1 MADLAILSHLAKVLG
16 GDAALREVMKGD
28 AGAKSGADGPGT
40 GSKTM
45 SGSKPST
52 YLPTLKLTNAYGS
65 SAVLAGALL
74 QRELTQAP
82 LILIR
87 ETEEQAALDASDLV
101 ESGLDWALHFPASG
115 FDPYDLDAIKDTRPM
130 AQRTEVLERLQEWDN
145 KDPHLLCTSVAGFT
159 EQVVLPA
166 SFSSGSLLLR
176 RGESLDPE
184 ALEKQLQD
192 LGYQKTPFVDAT
204 GDYSRRGGILDIWS
218 ISGSYP
224 IRLEFFGDEIES
236 LREFDPDSQR
246 SVAFIDEVK
255 LRPNSSEASGEV
267 AKGSLLDW
275 LPEGTWLAVDQPD
288 VLNDAVASA
297 WDNATEAHAALVEKG
312 HEEEIPTPDQWIM
325 MPDPWQEAL
334 LAHPLVFKGA
344 FSKTFE
350 ATLARNNRA
359 VQTWD
364 LGTERLPEFQGR
376 MDQVKDWLRE
386 QEAEHQAQITILCD
400 HSSQKRRLEEL
411 FEELLD
417 EEGVEL
423 KFQVASLHEG
433 FILSTDQ
440 GTWITLTDHQLFGRY
455 HRAKVRKKRTRGG
468 ISLKELRDLH
478 VGDFVVHVDH
488 GIGRFEG
495 FQKIQ
500 VRDTVQESAVVRY
513 QGDSLLYVNV
523 TSLHKLQKY
532 SGKEGVE
539 PQMTRLGSGE
549 WARKK
554 EKTRN
559 RVRDIARELIQLYA
573 KRKAMNAYQFSPDNT
588 WQREM
593 EARFEYEETPD
604 QLDTLEAVKHDME
617 SDKPMDRLV
626 CGDVGFGKT
635 EVAIRAAF
643 KAVMDQKQ
651 VAVLVPTTILAEQH
665 YRTFERRMAD
675 FPVKIGVISRFV
687 PPAEQKERLAQ
698 LADGHLD
705 ILIGTHRILSKDVKF
720 KDLGLLI
727 VDEEQRFGVA
737 AKDKLKAFRATVDV
751 LTLTATPIPRTLH
764 FSLMGARDLSVIQTP
779 PANRQP
785 VETEIHAFSEALI
798 QEAIMQEVDRGGQV
812 FVIHNRVKHLEEFA
826 DMIRGLCPNV
836 RVKMAHGQ
844 MGGAELE
851 SVIRSFTQHKCDV
864 LVSTNIVENGIDI
877 SNANTM
883 IIHQAHTFG
892 LSELHQLRGRVGRSD
907 RKAFCLL
914 LTPPLN
920 DLPSEARRRLM
931 ALEEF
936 SDLGSGFHIAMR
948 DLDIRGAGD
957 LLGAEQSG
965 FIQDIGFELY
975 TKILNE
981 TVEELKEN
989 EFSELFGVKQDGA
1002 GAKGDMASRQEP
1014 AGSKN
1019 STTETTQNP
1028 WGAGSPVLKALPSIQ
1043 RLLDTLDPTIEF
1055 DPSALLDQEYIQDSV
1070 ERINLYRS
1078 LASSSN
1084 LAEMAQWVGSVKDR
1098 FGVLPS
1104 EARHVV
1110 YAAVLKWICRQWLLT
1125 KCTIRSDKMWLLCP
1139 KSTAR
1144 TADAF
1149 YEQGRFAALMEQ
1161 CKQAEASHPYIMAQ
1175 KKDEIRL
1182 IIQGIGSVEEACDYL
1197 LGTVSQMDVRVGAM
1211 FDAELEEV
1219 LA

>member
-1 MADLAILSHLAKVLG
+1 MAELRILSHLSKVI
-16 GDAALREVMKGD
+16 RQQ
-28 AGAKSGADGPGT
+28 T
-40 GSKTM
+40 GSIGIM
-45 SGSKPST
+45 SSRGASTENASTARPATGNTPSSS
-52 YLPTLKLTNAYGS
+52 LPTLKLSEAHGS
-65 SAVLAGALL
+65 SCVLAWALL
-74 QRELTQAP
+74 QRDVLQSP
-82 LILIR
+82 IVIIR

-101 ESGLDWALHFPASG
+101 EAGIDWALHFPGSG

-130 AQRTEVLERLQEWDN
+130 AQRTEVLERLHEWDEN
-145 KDPHLLCTSVAGFT
+145 DPLFLCTSIAGFA
-159 EQVVLPA
+159 EKLVLPE
-166 SFSSGSLLLR
+166 SFSTGSLNLR
-176 RGESLDPE
+176 RGASINPE
-184 ALEKQLQD
+184 ALEKQLQE
-192 LGYQKTPFVDAT
+192 LGYQKTSFVDAT

-224 IRLEFFGDEIES
+224 IRLEFFGDDIES

-246 SVAFIDEVK
+246 SVAFIDEVN
-255 LRPNSSEASGEV
+255 LRPNSSEASGDV
-267 AKGSLLDW
+267 AKGTLMDW
-275 LPEGTWLAVDQPD
+275 MPSDTWLVVDQPD
-288 VLNDAVASA
+288 VLSDAIQSN
-297 WDNATEAHAALVEKG
+297 WEEATKAYDSLVEKG
-312 HEEEIPTPDQWIM
+312 HEEDIPNPKQWALDQKEWMRTLLEHPVGFQGSFTKTLERELDQTGRTLTPW
-325 MPDPWQEAL
+325 
-334 LAHPLVFKGA
+334 
-344 FSKTFE
+344 
-350 ATLARNNRA
+350 N
-359 VQTWD
+359 
-364 LGTERLPEFQGR
+364 LGTQRLPEFQGR
-376 MDQVKDWLRE
+376 IEQVKEWIRERVRE
-386 QEAEHQAQITILCD
+386 QRAEITILCD
-400 HSSQKRRLEEL
+400 HNSQKSRLEEL
-411 FEELLD
+411 FEDLLD
-417 EEGVEL
+417 EETL
-423 KFQVASLHEG
+423 PLSFQVASLHEG
-433 FILSTDQ
+433 FILSTQEGDQ
-440 GTWITLTDHQLFGRY
+440 VTLTDHQLFGRY

-500 VRDTVQESAVVRY
+500 VRETIQESAVVRY

-554 EKTRN
+554 EKTRK

-573 KRKAMNAYQFSPDNT
+573 KRKAMSAYQFSPDQP

-604 QLDTLEAVKHDME
+604 QNHTIEAIKQDME

-665 YRTFERRMAD
+665 FRTFEKRMAD

-687 PPAEQKERLAQ
+687 SPAEQKERLAQ
-698 LADGHLD
+698 LADGRLD
-705 ILIGTHRILSKDVKF
+705 ILIGTHRILSKDVQF

-844 MGGAELE
+844 MGGTELE

-914 LTPPLN
+914 LTPPLS
-920 DLPSEARRRLM
+920 DLPSDARRRLM

-989 EFSELFGVKQDGA
+989 EFSELFGVKQGDASSMENMDGA
-1002 GAKGDMASRQEP
+1002 RSMEQVSAQDNGGKEAQDKTNNGYI
-1014 AGSKN
+1014 
-1019 STTETTQNP
+1019 
-1028 WGAGSPVLKALPSIQ
+1028 SPVLEGLPSVQ
-1043 RLLDTLDPTIEF
+1043 RYLDTLDPTIEF

-1070 ERINLYRS
+1070 ERINLYRT
-1078 LASSSN
+1078 LASSSTYS
-1084 LAEMAQWVGSVKDR
+1084 EMAQWVRDVKDR
-1098 FGVLPS
+1098 FGTLPD

-1149 YEQGRFAALMEQ
+1149 YEKGRFATLMEQ
-1161 CKQAEASHPYIMAQ
+1161 CKQAEDAHPYTMAQ
-1175 KKDEIRL
+1175 KNDEIRL
-1182 IIQGIGSVEEACDYL
+1182 IIQGIDSVETACDYL
-1197 LGTVSQMDVRVGAM
+1197 LGIVSEMNVKVSAL
-1211 FDAELEEV
+1211 FDSELEEV
-1219 LA
+1219 LV

>member
-1 MADLAILSHLAKVLG
+1 MAELTILSHLAEAIGRNTELRNVVK
-16 GDAALREVMKGD
+16 AAAMAVEEAVEKGL
-28 AGAKSGADGPGT
+28 AENSPSSPETTPITTSRSTAKSN
-40 GSKTM
+40 SKTTAHP
-45 SGSKPST
+45 PSIK
-52 YLPTLKLTNAYGS
+52 LPSIKLMDGHGS
-65 SAVLAGALL
+65 SSVLAWALL
-74 QRELTQAP
+74 QRELTHAP

-101 ESGLDWALHFPASG
+101 EAGLDWALHFPASG

-130 AQRTEVLERLQEWDN
+130 AQRTEVLERLQAWDG
-145 KDPHLLCTSVAGFT
+145 KEPMLLCTSIAGFG
-159 EQVVLPA
+159 EQVVVPD
-166 SFSSGSLLLR
+166 SFSSGSLTLR
-176 RGESLDPE
+176 RGETLNPE
-184 ALEKQLQD
+184 SLEKQLQD

-224 IRLEFFGDEIES
+224 IRLEFFGDEVES

-255 LRPNSSEASGEV
+255 LRPNSSEATGEV
-267 AKGSLLDW
+267 AKGTLLEW
-275 LPEGTWLAVDQPD
+275 LPRQTWLAVDQGD
-288 VLNDAVASA
+288 VLSDAVTTA
-297 WDNATEAHAALVEKG
+297 WDEAQEAFGELVDKG
-312 HEEEIPTPDQWIM
+312 HEEDIPPPKHWLMSPED
-325 MPDPWQEAL
+325 WQTILQTNPLGVQGAL
-334 LAHPLVFKGA
+334 
-344 FSKTFE
+344 SKTLE
-350 ATLARNNRA
+350 GRLEKEGRTLHSW
-359 VQTWD
+359 T

-376 MDQVKDWLRE
+376 MDQVKDWIRA
-386 QEAEHQAQITILCD
+386 QVAQHQAQITILCD

-417 EEGVEL
+417 EERVEL

-698 LADGHLD
+698 LADGRLD
-705 ILIGTHRILSKDVKF
+705 ILIGTHRILSKDVQF

-844 MGGAELE
+844 MGGSELE

-989 EFSELFGVKQDGA
+989 EFSELFGVKQGNADVDGA
-1002 GAKGDMASRQEP
+1002 DVAGEAVSRQEP
-1014 AGSKN
+1014 AGTMD

-1028 WGAGSPVLKALPSIQ
+1028 WEAGSPVLKALPSVQ
-1043 RLLDTLDPTIEF
+1043 RLIDTLDPTIEF

-1104 EARHVV
+1104 EA
-1110 YAAVLKWICRQWLLT
+1110 
-1125 KCTIRSDKMWLLCP
+1125 
-1139 KSTAR
+1139 
-1144 TADAF
+1144 
-1149 YEQGRFAALMEQ
+1149 
-1161 CKQAEASHPYIMAQ
+1161 
-1175 KKDEIRL
+1175 
-1182 IIQGIGSVEEACDYL
+1182 
-1197 LGTVSQMDVRVGAM
+1197 
-1211 FDAELEEV
+1211 
-1219 LA
+1219 